1 MRTTEE
7 LIEEL
12 HAKATG
18 AFVAGIVVGFEK
30 KTEFVW
36 VNSPDPLGDLNALTK
51 RGGEPIAVYRVDKSA
66 GTLNCTFEPFEEY
79 ARESWVRAYLDSL
92 GTGFMKLVE
101 AQTGG
106 NNRWKTHLHA
116 ASPVPRRPHGA
127 AVFAH
132 YQMNLQHS
140 PTLVCMSN
148 ARSTGTKDT
157 LIES

>member
-1 MRTTEE
+1 MTSAHTPRNCSASETGSNMRTTEE

-106 NNRWKTHLHA
+106 KVTEVERNWPDLN
-116 ASPVPRRPHGA
+116 
-127 AVFAH
+127 
-132 YQMNLQHS
+132 
-140 PTLVCMSN
+140 
-148 ARSTGTKDT
+148 
-157 LIES
+157 